1 MSILVEVVVSIL
13 VDVVEVV
20 LVVEVE
26 LVEVKLRQCRGGEAP
41 APVIEGRRSSLVR
54 TLQGYN

>member
-1 MSILVEVVVSIL
+1 VVVVVSILVEVVVSIL

-26 LVEVKLRQCRGGEAP
+26 LVEVKLRQCGGGEAP
-41 APVIEGRRSSLVR
+41 VAVLKAAVRR
-54 TLQGYN
+54 